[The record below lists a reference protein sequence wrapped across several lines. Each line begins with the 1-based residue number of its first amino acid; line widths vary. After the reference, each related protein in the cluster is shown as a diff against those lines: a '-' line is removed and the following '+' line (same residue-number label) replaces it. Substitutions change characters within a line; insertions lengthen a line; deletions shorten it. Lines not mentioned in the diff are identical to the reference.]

1 MIIPVIP
8 DPNYTIETTLT
19 YTPADGGVGYLVR
32 IVPKKKK

>member
-1 MIIPVIP
+1 LIIPTFP
-8 DPNYTIETTLT
+8 NPNYTTETTLT

>member
-1 MIIPVIP
+1 LIIPTF
-8 DPNYTIETTLT
+8 PNPIYTIETILT